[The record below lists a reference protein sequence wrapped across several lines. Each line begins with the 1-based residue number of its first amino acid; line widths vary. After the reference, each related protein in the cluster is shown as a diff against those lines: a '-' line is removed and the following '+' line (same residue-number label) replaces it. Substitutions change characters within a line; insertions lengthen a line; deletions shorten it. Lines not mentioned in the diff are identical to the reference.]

1 MAGLAIQMSGAGIV
15 AAAGVEAVTLQDHEA
30 FQLSEA
36 DALRVRTTL
45 DHEYAVV
52 WRSLRRFG
60 VEPALVDDATQNV
73 FLTFTRRI
81 RDVEPGRE
89 RAFLIG
95 VCSRVASNVR
105 RLTARRREVSDE
117 PLEDEPDATGTPEE
131 LLESKR
137 RRRLLDH
144 ALDQLPADQRTVFV
158 LYELEGWSLP
168 EVAASLQIPLGTA
181 TSRLR
186 RARARFEVWVAAQRN
201 AGGAL

>member
-1 MAGLAIQMSGAGIV
+1 MPVSGRGV
-15 AAAGVEAVTLQDHEA
+15 AVERVEPSGVQQPEA

-45 DHEYAVV
+45 DREYAVV

-73 FLTFTRRI
+73 FLTFARRI
-81 RDVEPGRE
+81 QDVEPGRE
-89 RAFLIG
+89 RACLIG
-95 VCSRVASNVR
+95 VCSRIASNVR
-105 RLTARRREVSDE
+105 RLTARRREVSAE
-117 PLEDEPDATGTPEE
+117 PLEEEPDVVGNPEE

-137 RRRLLDH
+137 RRRFLDL
-144 ALDQLPADQRTVFV
+144 ALDQLPEDQRTVFV

-168 EVAASLQIPLGTA
+168 EVAASLQVPLGTA

-186 RARARFEVWVAAQRN
+186 RARARFQTWVLTQRHE
-201 AGGAL
+201 GGAT